1 MIPTMQDKT
10 ENLATLSG
18 LLVNF
23 ASGKDQSR
31 ECVQQI
37 DALLT
42 DSFPNGDGFP
52 DADAYEDLELAVA
65 CFRPGGGQFMYD
77 EAQMASICASV
88 LARLN
93 PQDS

>member
-1 MIPTMQDKT
+1 MQDKT
-10 ENLATLSG
+10 ENLAALLG
-18 LLVNF
+18 LLALF

-37 DALLT
+37 DGLLT

-52 DADAYEDLELAVA
+52 NADAYEDLELAVA

-77 EAQMASICASV
+77 EAQMAVIYASV
-88 LARLN
+88 LETLKVSEDA
-93 PQDS
+93 